1 MFFEQF
7 CAFLSAFKLDTFS
20 VSHGNSLYA
29 GIPHSL
35 LYFTLAQGPES
46 ARKSGASAFALLVS
60 CCACIRFVFRP
71 FVIYLL
77 KVVGFSG
84 IQGPIQTLPDVNP
97 LGAVVEPKQTKQQQ
111 QQQQQQRNPP
121 EDRSRKSCNLTM
133 NSLHHPHQ

>member
-1 MFFEQF
+1 MFLEQF
-7 CAFLSAFKLDTFS
+7 CACLSAFKLDTFS

-46 ARKSGASAFALLVS
+46 ARKRCASAFALLVS
-60 CCACIRFVFRP
+60 CCTCFRFVCRT

-84 IQGPIQTLPDVNP
+84 WLKR
-97 LGAVVEPKQTKQQQ
+97 AVRAVLAVLADCLYLQPFARPRCVARPWR
-111 QQQQQQRNPP
+111 QRFVGWM
-121 EDRSRKSCNLTM
+121 LV
-133 NSLHHPHQ
+133 SLK

>member
-1 MFFEQF
+1 M
-7 CAFLSAFKLDTFS
+7 SAFKLDTFS

-60 CCACIRFVFRP
+60 CCACFRFVFRT

-84 IQGPIQTLPDVNP
+84 EEEIKREETAPGDPRRGVKYSWWHVCSGCGSP
-97 LGAVVEPKQTKQQQ
+97 
-111 QQQQQQRNPP
+111 
-121 EDRSRKSCNLTM
+121 
-133 NSLHHPHQ
+133 

>member
-1 MFFEQF
+1 MFLEQF
-7 CAFLSAFKLDTFS
+7 CACLSAFKLDTFS

-60 CCACIRFVFRP
+60 CCACFRFVFRT

-84 IQGPIQTLPDVNP
+84 TETQKCQPCP
-97 LGAVVEPKQTKQQQ
+97 LT
-111 QQQQQQRNPP
+111 
-121 EDRSRKSCNLTM
+121 CWL
-133 NSLHHPHQ
+133 NSV

>member
-7 CAFLSAFKLDTFS
+7 YACLSAFKLDTFS

-35 LYFTLAQGPES
+35 LCFTLAQGPES

-60 CCACIRFVFRP
+60 CCTCFRFVFRT
-71 FVIYLL
+71 FVINSL

-84 IQGPIQTLPDVNP
+84 KAASQSFSRTCKPTWTKIQERCLE
-97 LGAVVEPKQTKQQQ
+97 L
-111 QQQQQQRNPP
+111 
-121 EDRSRKSCNLTM
+121 
-133 NSLHHPHQ
+133 